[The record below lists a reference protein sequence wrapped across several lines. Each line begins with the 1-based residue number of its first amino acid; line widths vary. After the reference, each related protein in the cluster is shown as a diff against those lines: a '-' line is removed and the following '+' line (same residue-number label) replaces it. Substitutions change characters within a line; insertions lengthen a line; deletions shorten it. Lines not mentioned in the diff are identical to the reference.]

1 MISLTLILYFVSA
14 LVVSFCCSLFE
25 AVILSVS
32 PAYVEQLVRV
42 GKPAGLIL
50 RRLKRRIDHPLIT
63 ILTLNTVANMFGA
76 AGVGNEAGHLARSA
90 GHGEHEALVVTLAS
104 AALTLAILVFSE
116 IIPKTLG
123 ATYWRSLARPTA
135 YALSVLVFLLT
146 PIVRAL
152 EFIPKFIMRGRG
164 EPLMTREDLAAT
176 VDMVRAGGDTTQRE
190 SALITNVLK
199 LRAARAKEVL
209 TPRVEMFTLQQDQT
223 VDEVVHGEQ
232 RLRFA
237 RIPVY
242 TGADEFIGL
251 VLRSA
256 IFEAAVRGKGS
267 IPMRDLLRPV
277 RYVPETMPLT
287 RLLDEFLARD
297 EHLAL
302 VVDEYG
308 SVEGLVTLEDVL
320 ETLLG
325 EEIMD
330 ELDTVADMQ
339 AVARMRAEA
348 RRRRLAERPEG
359 NSESTPI

>member
-1 MISLTLILYFVSA
+1 MISTTLVLYFVGA

-32 PAYVEQLVRV
+32 PAYIEQLVRD
-42 GKPAGLIL
+42 GRRAGTIL
-50 RRLKRRIDHPLIT
+50 RRLKRRIDHPLIS

-76 AGVGNEAGHLARSA
+76 AGVGIEAGHLAHAA
-90 GHGEHEALVVTLAS
+90 GRQADEALFVTIAS
-104 AALTLAILVFSE
+104 AVLTLAILVCSE
-116 IIPKTLG
+116 IVPKTLG
-123 ATYWRSLARPTA
+123 ATYWRTLARPTA
-135 YALSVLVFLLT
+135 VAVHVLVIVLT
-146 PIVRAL
+146 PIVLVL
-152 EFIPKFIMRGRG
+152 EFIPKLLTRGG
-164 EPLMTREDLAAT
+164 SGQQVTREDLAAT
-176 VDMVRAGGDTTQRE
+176 VDMVRAGGDTSPLE

-199 LRAARAKEVL
+199 LRAARAKDVL
-209 TPRVEMFTLQQDQT
+209 TPRVEMFTLHEDET
-223 VDEVVHGEQ
+223 VDDVVHGEQ

-242 TGADEFIGL
+242 AEADEFVGL
-251 VLRSA
+251 VLRSS

-267 IPMRDLLRPV
+267 TTMRDLLRPL

-287 RLLDEFLARD
+287 RLLDEFLSRD
-297 EHLAL
+297 EHLVL

-308 SVEGLVTLEDVL
+308 AVEGLATLEDVL

-339 AVARMRAEA
+339 AIARMRAEA
-348 RRRRLAERPEG
+348 RRRRLAERGEV
-359 NSESTPI
+359 TP

>member
-1 MISLTLILYFVSA
+1 MISTPLVLYFVGA

-25 AVILSVS
+25 AVILSIS
-32 PAYVEQLVRV
+32 PARIEQLVREGRPSGV
-42 GKPAGLIL
+42 IL
-50 RRLKRRIDHPLIT
+50 RRLKQRIDHPLIS

-76 AGVGNEAGHLARSA
+76 AGVGNEAGHLAQAAGRSDD
-90 GHGEHEALVVTLAS
+90 EAIIVTIAS
-104 AALTLAILVFSE
+104 AILTLAILVLSE
-116 IIPKTLG
+116 IVPKTLG
-123 ATYWRSLARPTA
+123 ATYWRTLARPV
-135 YALSVLVFLLT
+135 ALPLQALVLILT
-146 PIVRAL
+146 PIVRML
-152 EFIPKFIMRGRG
+152 EFIPRLITRGKTDHHV
-164 EPLMTREDLAAT
+164 TREDLAAT
-176 VDMVRAGGDTTQRE
+176 AEMVRAGGDTSPRE

-199 LRAARAKEVL
+199 LRAARAKDVL

-237 RIPVY
+237 RMPVY
-242 TGADEFIGL
+242 AEADEFVGM

-256 IFEAAVRGKGS
+256 IFEAAVRGKES
-267 IPMRDLLRPV
+267 TRMHDLLRPV

-287 RLLDEFLARD
+287 RLLDEFLTRD
-297 EHLAL
+297 EHLVL

-308 SVEGLVTLEDVL
+308 SVEGLITLEDVL

-325 EEIMD
+325 EEIID

-348 RRRRLAERPEG
+348 RRRRLAER
-359 NSESTPI
+359 TDD